1 MKPTSLFL
9 IGVLLLA
16 HSWLPYAE
24 ADTEPPTGAKITFLL
39 IYRPGPAW
47 PQGKSVSDL
56 PLKEHG
62 NYMLSLY
69 AKGAMKLAG
78 PLTDNA
84 GGAVVLEVSSESEA
98 KAIVAN
104 DPAVK
109 AGIFVHELH
118 PWAPV
123 SWESY
128 LKK

>member
-1 MKPTSLFL
+1 MNIAPS
-9 IGVLLLA
+9 LLLA
-16 HSWLPYAE
+16 LTLIVSLASFAVAP
-24 ADTEPPTGAKITFLL
+24 ADSVTEKKVTFLL

-47 PQGKSVSDL
+47 PQGKSVSEL

-62 NYMLSLY
+62 NYMLRLF
-69 AKGAMKLAG
+69 AKGTVKLAG

-84 GGAVVLEVSSESEA
+84 GGAVVLEVADESEA
-98 KAIVAN
+98 KAIVAD
-104 DPAVK
+104 DPAVR

-123 SWESY
+123 QWEKY

>member
-16 HSWLPYAE
+16 QACLPSAA
-24 ADTEPPTGAKITFLL
+24 ADTEPQSGAKLTFLL

-47 PQGKSVSDL
+47 PQGKRVSDL
-56 PLKEHG
+56 PLKEHW

-78 PLTDNA
+78 PLTDNT

-98 KAIVAN
+98 KAIVAD

-123 SWESY
+123 PWESY